1 MIKLKMVSPMPNMLE
16 LSDNLYSLNKE
27 IPFQQGITTG
37 DIMENLTEE
46 YPEFQKL
53 WREKNCAA
61 LEKCLFAING
71 AVMESEGDKWNIE
84 LEDGMEVRMFMP
96 YAGG

>member
-27 IPFQQGITTG
+27 IPFRRGITTG
-37 DIMENLTEE
+37 DIMEELTEE

-53 WREKNCAA
+53 WKEKTCAA

-71 AVMESEGDKWNIE
+71 AVMESKGNKWNIE

>member
-27 IPFQQGITTG
+27 IPFWQGITTG
-37 DIMENLTEE
+37 DIMAALAQE

-53 WREKNCAA
+53 WKEKNCAA

-71 AVMESEGDKWNIE
+71 AVMESEENKWKIE